1 MIFFPDLNSNNSYLR
16 TYIILGSVDRPNM
29 NQVVSDLKECLAT
42 ELAQWKKN
50 GVTESSQIFTVQC
63 DYRNQSICKIV
74 LKLFQG

>member
-1 MIFFPDLNSNNSYLR
+1 
-16 TYIILGSVDRPNM
+16 M